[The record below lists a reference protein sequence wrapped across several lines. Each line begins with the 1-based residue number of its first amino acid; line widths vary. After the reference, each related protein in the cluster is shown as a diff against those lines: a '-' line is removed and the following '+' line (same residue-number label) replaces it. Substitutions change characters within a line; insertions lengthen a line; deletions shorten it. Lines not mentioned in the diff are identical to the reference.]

1 MQAKIKISTW
11 HIFFYDIIFLWE
23 MNKRE
28 KPVFSF
34 IFCKSKQG
42 IRLFSL
48 FYFFPF
54 LSSIFFNRLL
64 KKFPLLLKIFPITI
78 AWRCCRKETH
88 FSRSSM
94 LISKPYSFIHISSW
108 KRISVK
114 IRKQI
119 TDFLTRWREE
129 NQILNSE
136 FFYLFYKNFEI
147 ISSICSSEKQS
158 SNFIS
163 KSF

>member
-1 MQAKIKISTW
+1 MK
-11 HIFFYDIIFLWE
+11 
-23 MNKRE
+23 KRE
-28 KPVFSF
+28 NWLFSF
-34 IFCKSKQG
+34 FSVKVSKKSD
-42 IRLFSL
+42 
-48 FYFFPF
+48 FFLF

-78 AWRCCRKETH
+78 AWRCSGQKTH
-88 FSRSSM
+88 FSSCCM
-94 LISKPYSFIHISSW
+94 LISKPYSFIHVSSRKCISL
-108 KRISVK
+108 K
-114 IRKQI
+114 IRQQF

-147 ISSICSSEKQS
+147 ISSICPSEKQS
-158 SNFIS
+158 SHVIS

>member
-1 MQAKIKISTW
+1 MYYRVLVLASKYQKSLKATMRLTLGIGKENARRNQT
-11 HIFFYDIIFLWE
+11 FFL
-23 MNKRE
+23 
-28 KPVFSF
+28 
-34 IFCKSKQG
+34 
-42 IRLFSL
+42 
-48 FYFFPF
+48 F

-78 AWRCCRKETH
+78 AWRCSGKKTH

-108 KRISVK
+108 KHISVK
-114 IRKQI
+114 IREQL
-119 TDFLTRWREE
+119 TDFLTRRREKD
-129 NQILNSE
+129 QILNSE
-136 FFYLFYKNFEI
+136 FLYLFYKNFEI

>member
-1 MQAKIKISTW
+1 MQVKIKISTW
-11 HIFFYDIIFLWE
+11 HIFFYDIIFFWE
-23 MNKRE
+23 IKKE
-28 KPVFSF
+28 KNPFPLLSSVRVSK
-34 IFCKSKQG
+34 KSDFF
-42 IRLFSL
+42 LFL
-48 FYFFPF
+48 
-54 LSSIFFNRLL
+54 LSIFFNRLL

-78 AWRCCRKETH
+78 AWRCGGKKTH

-94 LISKPYSFIHISSW
+94 LISKPYSFIHISSR
-108 KRISVK
+108 KHISVK
-114 IRKQI
+114 TWKQI

-129 NQILNSE
+129 DQILNSE